1 MEINEFLETIEDNYL
16 DEALGKLS
24 KSPKDLVTIY
34 LNALEFKQSK
44 LIRSNFVQDNEQEDK
59 NITIK
64 VVGTP
69 GNPDIST
76 HSIS

>member
-16 DEALGKLS
+16 DEALEKLS

-64 VVGTP
+64 VIDSSSDT
-69 GNPDIST
+69 NLS
-76 HSIS
+76 SNS

>member
-16 DEALGKLS
+16 DEALEKLS

-64 VVGTP
+64 VVDTSSDT
-69 GNPDIST
+69 NLS
-76 HSIS
+76 